1 MFLCTDKEEKRELLL
16 NKGFKMLFS
25 QNVGN
30 KKIYAFELRPTLYA
44 TFNEND
50 RDGIFLSN
58 KMYMV

>member
-1 MFLCTDKEEKRELLL
+1 MFICTYEEEKRDMLIER
-16 NKGFKMLFS
+16 GFRFIFS
-25 QNVGN
+25 QHVGD
-30 KKIYAFELRPTLYA
+30 KKIYTFELKPTLYA